1 MLQKRFVAQFR
12 CTIGVGTGG
21 DETVGTVC
29 ASGVGSRK
37 RLRFKAGVAEMNVRS
52 IAPPPR
58 PAPSPT
64 VGAGKK
70 ESSSSNAT
78 DAASTLL
85 RSAQSVKAM
94 RGSLGGIFI
103 MLSCHPRLQPQRD
116 GRVGCSASP
125 CEK

>member
-1 MLQKRFVAQFR
+1 
-12 CTIGVGTGG
+12 
-21 DETVGTVC
+21 C

-94 RGSLGGIFI
+94 RGSLGGTV
-103 MLSCHPRLQPQRD
+103 LTPVVLQL
-116 GRVGCSASP
+116 GCSLGWCASIAG
-125 CEK
+125 KMLNDGSDGLRNS